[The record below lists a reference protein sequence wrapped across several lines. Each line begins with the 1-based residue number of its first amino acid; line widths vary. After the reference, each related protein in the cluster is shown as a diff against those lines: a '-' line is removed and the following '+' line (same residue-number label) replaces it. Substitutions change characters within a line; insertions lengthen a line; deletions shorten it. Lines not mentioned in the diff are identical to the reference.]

1 MMGPGWGWGGGT
13 GPGMIGMGMMSVR
26 TTSDHAK
33 AGKVRFEV
41 ANYSAAVVNELEV
54 VAVDDLNAALPYD
67 YSKAKVVVEK
77 ARNRGEVE
85 DIAPG
90 KEKVLE
96 LSLPAGNYLLVCN
109 IPGHYAAGMVTP
121 FVVTP

>member
-1 MMGPGWGWGGGT
+1 MT
-13 GPGMIGMGMMSVR
+13 RVIL
-26 TTSDHAK
+26 
-33 AGKVRFEV
+33 RFCGV
-41 ANYSAAVVNELEV
+41 FSFVFVLSLSNPVSAAGGHGNMSTM
-54 VAVDDLNAALPYD
+54 APMGAMDHSTMAMG
-67 YSKAKVVVEK
+67 SM
-77 ARNRGEVE
+77 
-85 DIAPG
+85 PG

>member
-1 MMGPGWGWGGGT
+1 MAMPAR
-13 GPGMIGMGMMSVR
+13 SR
-26 TTSDHAK
+26 T
-33 AGKVRFEV
+33 RFC
-41 ANYSAAVVNELEV
+41 AR
-54 VAVDDLNAALPYD
+54 PYD
-67 YSKAKVVVEK
+67 YSKAKVTVEK
-77 ARNRGEVE
+77 SRNLGEVE

-96 LSLPAGNYLLVCN
+96 VNLKAGNYLLVCN